1 MTRQRR
7 ALGSATT
14 TAAVLA
20 LLLGGCAGGGSE
32 EGDGPGSGDRP
43 SSEASGSPS
52 SGGDARPLSPVTSP
66 EALEYCPDIGA
77 RPLDGD
83 IGGVEAVYL
92 CTAELLVDLD
102 TPGGERSY
110 ETVERIVDPAS
121 VLEVYATPDAEP
133 TDGMCT
139 RQFEDP
145 RILWLDLGDEIV
157 AVRAPVDPCGFP
169 LDAATA
175 AVDGA
180 ERETVLEIGTKPT
193 DTIVPHPGRED

>member
-1 MTRQRR
+1 MIRPRR
-7 ALGSATT
+7 GA
-14 TAAVLA
+14 TAAPATAAAVVA
-20 LLLGGCAGGGSE
+20 LLLAGCAGASSDDGS
-32 EGDGPGSGDRP
+32 GSGDGAG
-43 SSEASGSPS
+43 SEASGSPS
-52 SGGDARPLSPVTSP
+52 SGGEARPLTPVASA

-77 RPLDGD
+77 GPLDGEV
-83 IGGVEAVYL
+83 GGVEAVYL
-92 CTAELLVDLD
+92 CTAELLADVD

-110 ETVERIVDPAS
+110 ETVERLVDPAA

-175 AVDGA
+175 AVDDA